1 MLSLQHLKGM
11 QNKYHL
17 FLYFL
22 LLKQEVIVGGGGWTQ
37 HQTKP
42 KLEATNPF

>member
-17 FLYFL
+17 FLYCL
-22 LLKQEVIVGGGGWTQ
+22 LLKQEAIEGGKKS
-37 HQTKP
+37 QTKP
-42 KLEATNPF
+42 KLETTNPF